1 MAAWSAVV
9 SVRPRLTLGATQP
22 SDYLEHEKEFN
33 MTIRF
38 ENGIVVTLGKNNQ
51 VLWNS
56 SVVTDGEQIVA
67 VGNAAELKAKYPKA
81 DVVDCAGKVILP
93 GFICTHHHFY
103 STFARGMSIPG
114 EPAANFVEILERLW
128 WKVDRAIIG
137 DDILLSAQ
145 IPLIECIRNGT
156 TTIIDHHAS
165 PSMSDGSL
173 DTIESAV
180 RQAGLRASL
189 CYEVTDRNQH
199 GEGIKENER
208 FIKKVGKGDG
218 QVAAMMG
225 LHASFTVA
233 DDTVEK
239 CVGIAKDA
247 GVGCHIHVAE
257 DASDR
262 KDSLEKYGLSTVK
275 RLHKLNVTGEKSI
288 FVHCVHIDEEEM
300 DIVAKT
306 KTIIVHNPESNMN
319 NAVGVTPLL
328 KLMKKKILVGLGTD
342 GMNSDMLAQMRCAY
356 LLHRLANADPRVAF
370 LEAPQL
376 LLQNNADIV
385 ERQFGIRVGEIA
397 VGRPADLA
405 IMDYCPPTP
414 LSEANFLG
422 HLIFGLVDATVDTTV
437 CRGRILMQN
446 KKILSM
452 DEERIAARSR
462 ELAPQMWKRLQAM

>member
-1 MAAWSAVV
+1 
-9 SVRPRLTLGATQP
+9 
-22 SDYLEHEKEFN
+22 

-38 ENGIVVTLGKNNQ
+38 ENGIVATLGKDNK
-51 VLWNS
+51 VMWNA
-56 SVVTDGEQIVA
+56 SVVTEGEQIAA
-67 VGNAAELKAKYPKA
+67 VGPSAEMKAKYPKA
-81 DVVDCAGKVILP
+81 ESVDCANKVILP

-103 STFARGMSIPG
+103 STFARGMGIPG
-114 EPAANFVEILERLW
+114 EPASNFVEVLERLW

-165 PSMSDGSL
+165 PSASDGSL
-173 DTIESAV
+173 DMIESAV
-180 RQAGLRASL
+180 RQAGVRASL
-189 CYEVTDRNQH
+189 CYEVSDRNEM
-199 GEGIKENER
+199 GEGIRENER
-208 FIKKVGKGDG
+208 FIKKVGRGDG

-225 LHASFTVA
+225 LHASFTVS
-233 DDTVEK
+233 DQTVER
-239 CVGIAKDA
+239 CVGIARDA

-257 DASDR
+257 DAADR
-262 KDSLEKYGLSTVK
+262 KDSLEKYGVPTAT
-275 RLHKLNVTGEKSI
+275 RLHKLGVTGEKSI
-288 FVHCVHIDEEEM
+288 FVHCVHIDESEM
-300 DIVAKT
+300 DAIAAT
-306 KTIIVHNPESNMN
+306 KTIVVHNPESNMN
-319 NAVGVTPLL
+319 NAVGVTKLL
-328 KLMKKKILVGLGTD
+328 KLLGKGILVGLGTD
-342 GMNSDMLAQMRCAY
+342 GMNSDMLTQMRCAY
-356 LLHRLANADPRVAF
+356 LLHRLDNRDPRVAF

-437 CRGRILMQN
+437 CRGQILMKNKRILT
-446 KKILSM
+446 M
-452 DEERIAARSR
+452 DEERLAARSR
-462 ELAPQMWKRLQAM
+462 ELAPLMWKRLQAM